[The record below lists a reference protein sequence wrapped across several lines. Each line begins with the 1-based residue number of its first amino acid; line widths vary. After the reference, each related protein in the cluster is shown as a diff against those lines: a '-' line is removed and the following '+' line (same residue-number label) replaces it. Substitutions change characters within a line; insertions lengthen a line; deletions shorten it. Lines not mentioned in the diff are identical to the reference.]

1 MAFIDRLNMK
11 TLAIAAGLCAA
22 AIASSPHGG
31 AAPMA
36 TGCPGGTL
44 PGKECGA
51 PSAAFNNMAGVPLA
65 LPGPVPAPAAP
76 AAPVVPAAPPLPVV
90 PAAPVPVVPAGA
102 PLAGAPVAGGAPAA
116 GGAPLTVSGGLAG
129 KGDPVVS
136 APAGAPVP
144 GQPISPGPS
153 SSR

>member
-22 AIASSPHGG
+22 AIASSPHVG

-44 PGKECGA
+44 PAKECGA
-51 PSAAFNNMAGVPLA
+51 PSAAFSNMAGVPLA

-90 PAAPVPVVPAGA
+90 PAAPVPVVPGA
-102 PLAGAPVAGGAPAA
+102 PLAGAPAA
-116 GGAPLTVSGGLAG
+116 GGAPLTVSGGFAG
-129 KGDPVVS
+129 KGDPIVP

-153 SSR
+153 STR